1 MRKKYERP
9 EMLVT
14 KVELGV
20 FGQYGQPDRNEI
32 FASPILDL
40 GSSQ

>member
-1 MRKKYERP
+1 MKKKYERP

-20 FGQYGQPDRNEI
+20 FGQYGKPDRVKNPE
-32 FASPILDL
+32 FTVLDL